1 MLTVDNLSK
10 SFSNT
15 TILKDINFSLELGKI
30 CVITGNNGS
39 GKTTFLK
46 CLSGLMNY
54 ESGTIN
60 FNSDNG
66 YLFLSDK
73 LNIFG
78 DLNIEENLKVLS
90 TYHNHTF
97 DESVFKESL
106 SILNIKQFKD
116 LPLKFLSRGNLQ
128 RNKLCIA
135 MNLNWDYLIIDE
147 PFSNLDKKGIK
158 IFNEVFNNFKLK
170 NKSIIFSTHQNE
182 HKLSIDKI
190 ISVEDFKVVK

>member
-15 TILKDINFSLELGKI
+15 TILKDINFSLDLGKI

-135 MNLNWDYLIIDE
+135 MNLNWDYLLIDE

>member
-1 MLTVDNLSK
+1 
-10 SFSNT
+10 
-15 TILKDINFSLELGKI
+15 
-30 CVITGNNGS
+30 
-39 GKTTFLK
+39 
-46 CLSGLMNY
+46 MNY

-135 MNLNWDYLIIDE
+135 MNLNWDFLLIDE

-158 IFNEVFNNFKLK
+158 IFNEVFNSFKLK